1 MTARIVSIGT
11 AVPPARIGQDAVRE
25 LFASQPG
32 VDRLTQRRIQGAFA
46 ASAIEHRHTV
56 LGELAGLPAAPGGPV
71 FLDGEGTLQA
81 PTTGPRNALYTQLAP
96 GLGAQAARDAL
107 TDAGLAASA
116 ITHVVTVS
124 CTGFFA
130 PGPDYRLVRDLGLP
144 TTTERYHLGFIGCA
158 AALPGLRLAARIAD
172 SQPDAV
178 VLVVCV
184 ELCSLHIRAS
194 ADPQQI
200 VAASVFGDGAAA
212 VIVAGPDA
220 VRDAGGLDLD
230 RFGTALTDEGEND
243 MVWTIGD
250 HGFEMVLSAE
260 VPRIIGREI
269 RGAVDRFIGL
279 DTPDA
284 WAVHPGGR
292 SVIDR
297 VETGLGLDPAALD
310 ASRGVLREYGNM
322 SSATILFILRRLLHD
337 DALPEGARVAGL
349 AFGPGLTVESALMTK
364 RLGARPR
371 ASTHD
376 ATQDAAAAA
385 TAVPAVAGPAVAGPG
400 VAEPGVAEPDE
411 TNRVL
416 AARTAPALASHR

>member
-11 AVPPARIGQDAVRE
+11 AVPPTRLPQDGVRE
-25 LFASQPG
+25 LFAAQPG
-32 VDRLTQRRIQGAFA
+32 VDRLTRRRIQAVFD

-56 LGELAGLPAAPGGPV
+56 LSELAGLPPAPDAPA
-71 FLDGEGTLQA
+71 FLDAERVVLA
-81 PTTGPRNALYTQLAP
+81 PTTGPRNDLYTRMAP
-96 GLGAQAARDAL
+96 GLCAEAARQAL

-158 AALPGLRLAARIAD
+158 AALPGLRLAARITDA
-172 SQPDAV
+172 QPDAV

-200 VAASVFGDGAAA
+200 VAASVFADGAAA
-212 VIVAGPDA
+212 AIVTGSEGA
-220 VRDAGGLDLD
+220 RDAGGLDLD
-230 RFGTALTDEGEND
+230 RFGTALTAEGETD

-269 RGAVDRFIGL
+269 RAAVDRFVGL
-279 DTPDA
+279 DDAPDA

-292 SVIDR
+292 SVLDR
-297 VETGLGLDPAALD
+297 VETGLELDPAALER
-310 ASRGVLREYGNM
+310 SRGVLRDYGNM
-322 SSATILFILRRLLHD
+322 SSATILFILRELLHD
-337 DALPEGARVAGL
+337 DTLADGARVAGL

-364 RLGARPR
+364 R
-371 ASTHD
+371 ASTT
-376 ATQDAAAAA
+376 AGRTVAAAEAA
-385 TAVPAVAGPAVAGPG
+385 P
-400 VAEPGVAEPDE
+400 
-411 TNRVL
+411 VL
-416 AARTAPALASHR
+416 AVRA

>member
-11 AVPPARIGQDAVRE
+11 AVPPARIAQDAVRE

-32 VDRLTQRRIQGAFA
+32 VDRLTRRRIQGAFG

-56 LGELAGLPAAPGGPV
+56 LGELAGLPPTPGGPE
-71 FLDGEGTLQA
+71 FLDADGTLRA
-81 PTTGPRNALYTQLAP
+81 PTTGPRNDLYTRLAP
-96 GLGAQAARDAL
+96 GLGAEAARAAL

-158 AALPGLRLAARIAD
+158 AALPGLRLAARITD

-212 VIVAGPDA
+212 AIVAGPAA
-220 VRDAGGLDLD
+220 VQDAGGLDLD
-230 RFGTALTDEGEND
+230 RFGTALTDEGEDD

-269 RGAVDRFIGL
+269 RAAVDRFVGP
-279 DTPDA
+279 DAPDA

-292 SVIDR
+292 SVLDR
-297 VETGLGLDPAALD
+297 VEAGLDLDPAALD
-310 ASRGVLREYGNM
+310 ASRVVLREYGNM
-322 SSATILFILRRLLHD
+322 SSATILFILRGLLHD
-337 DALPEGARVAGL
+337 DTLPDGASIAGL
-349 AFGPGLTVESALMTK
+349 AFGPGLTVESALMIR
-364 RLGARPR
+364 RLGRGR
-371 ASTHD
+371 ASGHD
-376 ATQDAAAAA
+376 AVRQD
-385 TAVPAVAGPAVAGPG
+385 
-400 VAEPGVAEPDE
+400 
-411 TNRVL
+411 L
-416 AARTAPALASHR
+416 AAGVAPALAARA